1 MTAKYNPKEKLAR
14 RKAKE
19 RRKKERVREAIAKA
33 VKNKPHKEE
42 KQSNEG

>member
-19 RRKKERVREAIAKA
+19 RRKKEKVREAIAKA
-33 VKNKPHKEE
+33 GKSKPHKEE
-42 KQSNEG
+42 RQSTEG

>member
-1 MTAKYNPKEKLAR
+1 MTAKYNRKEKLAR

-19 RRKKERVREAIAKA
+19 RRHKERVREAIANAGKS
-33 VKNKPHKEE
+33 KPHKEE

>member
-1 MTAKYNPKEKLAR
+1 MTAKYNPQEKRAR

-33 VKNKPHKEE
+33 GKSKPHKEE